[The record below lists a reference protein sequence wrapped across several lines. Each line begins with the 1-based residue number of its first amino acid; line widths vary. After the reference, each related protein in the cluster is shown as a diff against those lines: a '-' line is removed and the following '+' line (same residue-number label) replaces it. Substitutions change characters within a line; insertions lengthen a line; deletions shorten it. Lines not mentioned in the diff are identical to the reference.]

1 MRFFLLHWTARFNI
15 EDLDIDSC
23 NEDYLNRDSLV
34 SPKVT
39 ALL

>member
-1 MRFFLLHWTARFNI
+1 MRFFLLHRTARFNI
-15 EDLDIDSC
+15 EDLNTDGC

-34 SPKVT
+34 SLKVT